1 MNLIKYYNEYEYYGQ
16 GHHNQGIYSM
26 EIFELKEKLENLI
39 NRIVMDKPIVA
50 HEYLVNIKI

>member
-16 GHHNQGIYSM
+16 GHRNQGIYSM

-50 HEYLVNIKI
+50 HKYLS